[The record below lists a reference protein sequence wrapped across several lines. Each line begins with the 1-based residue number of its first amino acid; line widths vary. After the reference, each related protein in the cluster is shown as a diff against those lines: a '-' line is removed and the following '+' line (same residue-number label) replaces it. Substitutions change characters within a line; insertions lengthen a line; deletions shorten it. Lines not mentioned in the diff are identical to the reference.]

1 MNLLAQT
8 SQKTN
13 VSPVACCPQ
22 AHLESQVIQEKRNKL
37 IEEEAGENSIQD
49 FLKPVHGRQKSQVSD
64 FPVFSGCGQ
73 SHSLRNWHAISGLG
87 HHYMTVD
94 DCADEVRS

>member
-22 AHLESQVIQEKRNKL
+22 AHLESQFIQEKKNKF
-37 IEEEAGENSIQD
+37 IKEEAEESSI
-49 FLKPVHGRQKSQVSD
+49 
-64 FPVFSGCGQ
+64 
-73 SHSLRNWHAISGLG
+73 
-87 HHYMTVD
+87 
-94 DCADEVRS
+94 

>member
-22 AHLESQVIQEKRNKL
+22 VHLESQVIQEKNKL
-37 IEEEAGENSIQD
+37 IKEEVGESSI
-49 FLKPVHGRQKSQVSD
+49 
-64 FPVFSGCGQ
+64 
-73 SHSLRNWHAISGLG
+73 
-87 HHYMTVD
+87 
-94 DCADEVRS
+94 